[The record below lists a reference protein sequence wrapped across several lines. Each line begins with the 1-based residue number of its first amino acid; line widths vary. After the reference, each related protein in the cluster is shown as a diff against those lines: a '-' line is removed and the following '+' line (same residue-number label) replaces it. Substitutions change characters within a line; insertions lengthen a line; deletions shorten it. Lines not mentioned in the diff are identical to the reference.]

1 MLHCIRLPMRVTP
14 DIRGIAT
21 NTQYA
26 KILRFSNS
34 ASTFRMPSFE
44 PVSRQLRQPGAVPAI
59 TDQRGGR
66 RGVVTVPSCR
76 PHCAAGSMKVTQPG
90 GQPIHE
96 PRPSMTSDREP
107 HVVDAAASSGRAFCS
122 GRSEAAIPACR
133 AHLAHL
139 SPVFFPRITPRSP
152 DRVLAVGS
160 RAARAAGR
168 DAARSG
174 VARCSRGGARR
185 TAGRPFIPTWLG
197 ASPPVPDGAG
207 SAHE

>member
-1 MLHCIRLPMRVTP
+1 
-14 DIRGIAT
+14 
-21 NTQYA
+21 
-26 KILRFSNS
+26 
-34 ASTFRMPSFE
+34 
-44 PVSRQLRQPGAVPAI
+44 
-59 TDQRGGR
+59 
-66 RGVVTVPSCR
+66 
-76 PHCAAGSMKVTQPG
+76 
-90 GQPIHE
+90 
-96 PRPSMTSDREP
+96 MTSDREP

-133 AHLAHL
+133 AHFAHL

-174 VARCSRGGARR
+174 AARWSRGGARR
-185 TAGRPFIPTWLG
+185 TAGQPFIPTWLG

>member
-66 RGVVTVPSCR
+66 RSVVTVPSCR

-139 SPVFFPRITPRSP
+139 FPVFPRASGPDPRIACSP
-152 DRVLAVGS
+152 SARVLRGRPAVM
-160 RAARAAGR
+160 RREA
-168 DAARSG
+168 
-174 VARCSRGGARR
+174 ARCSRGGARR

>member
-26 KILRFSNS
+26 KIPRFSNS

-76 PHCAAGSMKVTQPG
+76 PYCAAGSMKVTQPG

-139 SPVFFPRITPRSP
+139 SPVFSPRITPRSP
-152 DRVLAVGS
+152 DRVLRGRLAVMRREAAWGGAHE
-160 RAARAAGR
+160 AARDARRAGR
-168 DAARSG
+168 SSRHGSARAHPCPTAR
-174 VARCSRGGARR
+174 VARTNDRK
-185 TAGRPFIPTWLG
+185 
-197 ASPPVPDGAG
+197 
-207 SAHE
+207 HQ

>member
-139 SPVFFPRITPRSP
+139 SPVFSPRITPRSP

-168 DAARSG
+168 DA
-174 VARCSRGGARR
+174 ARCSRGGARR